1 MLARDF
7 SFEVPPRLI
16 AQRPSARR
24 GEERLLVLDRSAA
37 GNRHAAI
44 ADLPDLLPAG
54 SVLVLNDSRVRKARV
69 RGSSENGGAVELVFL
84 EEIGPGRWR
93 ALARR
98 ARRQRV
104 GKRLFL
110 PGGVQARVTA
120 AGADARELTLDPPV
134 GEEYFERHGAMPLP
148 PYIERAPDADD
159 DDRYQTVYARE
170 FGSAA
175 APTAG
180 LHLTPGLLRAIRD
193 RGVDVR
199 YVTLHVGPGTF
210 QPVRT
215 ERLEDHR
222 MHAESVT
229 LTADAATAIEAARRD
244 RRDVIA
250 VGTTV
255 VRALESRAAPEPGA
269 PSGDRGGAVTPGRWR
284 TDLFI
289 RPGHRFRVVTRLL
302 TNLHTPGSTL
312 VALAAAF
319 AGRERLLGA
328 YREAVARGY
337 RFFSY
342 GDAMLIL

>member
-1 MLARDF
+1 MLVRDF
-7 SFEVPPRLI
+7 SFEVPPQLV
-16 AQRPSARR
+16 AQRPAGRR
-24 GEERLLVLDRSAA
+24 GAERLMVVDRSRAD
-37 GNRHAAI
+37 NRHTTMAA
-44 ADLPDLLPAG
+44 LPELLPAG

-69 RGSSENGGAVELVFL
+69 FGSSENGGAVELVFL
-84 EEIGPGRWR
+84 EEVAPGRWR

-110 PGGVQARVTA
+110 PEDVEARIA
-120 AGADARELTLDPPV
+120 AVHGDQRELELTPPV
-134 GEEYFERHGAMPLP
+134 GEDYFERNGAMPLP
-148 PYIERAPDADD
+148 PYIERAPDAQDD
-159 DDRYQTVYARE
+159 ARYQTVYARE

-180 LHLTPGLLRAIRD
+180 LHLTPELLRTIRA
-193 RGVDVR
+193 RGIDVQR
-199 YVTLHVGPGTF
+199 VTLHVGAGTF
-210 QPVRT
+210 QPIRV

-222 MHAESVT
+222 MHAESVA
-229 LTADAATAIEAARRD
+229 LSGPAAAAISAARRD
-244 RRDVIA
+244 GRDVIA

-255 VRALESRAAPEPGA
+255 VRALESRAAAADDRSGA
-269 PSGDRGGAVTPGRWR
+269 LAPGRWR

-289 RPGHRFRVVTRLL
+289 RPGYRFRVVTRLL

-312 VALAAAF
+312 VALVAAL
-319 AGRERLLGA
+319 AGRERLLSA
-328 YREAVARGY
+328 YEEAVSRGY

>member
-16 AQRPSARR
+16 AQRPAAR
-24 GEERLLVLDRSAA
+24 GAERLLVLDRRRA
-37 GNRHAAI
+37 GNRHAAM
-44 ADLPDLLPAG
+44 ADLPELLPAG
-54 SVLVLNDSRVRKARV
+54 SLLVLNDSRVRKARLH
-69 RGSSENGGAVELVFL
+69 GSSENGGSVELVFL

-104 GKRLFL
+104 GKRLLL
-110 PGGVQARVTA
+110 PDGVQARVVA
-120 AGADARELTLDPPV
+120 ADADRRDLQLCPPID
-134 GEEYFERHGAMPLP
+134 EDYFERHGTMPLP
-148 PYIERAPDADD
+148 PYIERTPDADD
-159 DDRYQTVYARE
+159 DERYQTVYARE

-180 LHLTPGLLRAIRD
+180 LHLTPDLLDAMRA
-193 RGVDVR
+193 RGIDLR
-199 YVTLHVGPGTF
+199 CVTLHVGAGTF
-210 QPVRT
+210 RPIRT

-222 MHAESVT
+222 MHEES
-229 LTADAATAIEAARRD
+229 AALSPQAAAAIEAARRD
-244 RRDVIA
+244 RREVIA

-255 VRALESRAAPEPGA
+255 VRALESRAAHHRA
-269 PSGDRGGAVTPGRWR
+269 GAVTPGRWR

-312 VALAAAF
+312 VALVAAF
-319 AGRERLLGA
+319 AGRERLLAA
-328 YREAVARGY
+328 YREAVARNY
-337 RFFSY
+337 RFYSY

>member
-1 MLARDF
+1 MFARDF

-16 AQRPSARR
+16 AQRPAARR
-24 GEERLLVLDRSAA
+24 GAERLLVLDRARA
-37 GNRHAAI
+37 GNRHATMAE
-44 ADLPDLLPAG
+44 LPALLPAG
-54 SVLVLNDSRVRKARV
+54 SLLVLNDSRVRKARIH
-69 RGSSENGGAVELVFL
+69 GSSENGGSVELVFL

-104 GKRLFL
+104 GKRLLL
-110 PGGVQARVTA
+110 PDGVQARVVA
-120 AGADARELTLDPPV
+120 ADADRRVLELCPPI
-134 GEEYFERHGAMPLP
+134 GEDYFERHGTMPLP
-148 PYIERAPDADD
+148 PYIERTPDADD
-159 DDRYQTVYARE
+159 DERYQTVYARE

-180 LHLTPGLLRAIRD
+180 LHLTPDLLDAMRA
-193 RGVDVR
+193 RGIDIEC
-199 YVTLHVGPGTF
+199 VTLHVGPGTF

-222 MHAESVT
+222 MHEES
-229 LTADAATAIEAARRD
+229 AALSPSAAAAIEAARRD
-244 RRDVIA
+244 RREVVA

-255 VRALESRAAPEPGA
+255 VRALESRPAHHR
-269 PSGDRGGAVTPGRWR
+269 SGAVTPGRWR

-312 VALAAAF
+312 VALVAAF
-319 AGRERLLGA
+319 AGRERLLAA

-337 RFFSY
+337 RFYSY

>member
-44 ADLPDLLPAG
+44 ADLPALLPAG

-180 LHLTPGLLRAIRD
+180 LHLTPGLLRAIRE

-222 MHAESVT
+222 MHEESVT
-229 LTADAATAIEAARRD
+229 LNADAATAIEAARRD

-269 PSGDRGGAVTPGRWR
+269 ASGDRGGAVTPGRWR

>member
-1 MLARDF
+1 MLVRDF
-7 SFEVPPRLI
+7 SFEVPPHLV
-16 AQRPSARR
+16 AQRPAGRR
-24 GEERLLVLDRSAA
+24 GAERLMVVDRSRAD
-37 GNRHAAI
+37 NRHTTMAA
-44 ADLPDLLPAG
+44 LPELLPAG

-69 RGSSENGGAVELVFL
+69 FGSSENGGAVELVFL
-84 EEIGPGRWR
+84 EEIAPGRWR

-110 PGGVQARVTA
+110 PEGVEARIVA
-120 AGADARELTLDPPV
+120 MHGDQRELELTPPV
-134 GEEYFERHGAMPLP
+134 GEDYFERNGAMPLP
-148 PYIERAPDADD
+148 PYIERAPDAQDD
-159 DDRYQTVYARE
+159 ARYQTVYARE

-180 LHLTPGLLRAIRD
+180 LHLTPELLGTIRA
-193 RGVDVR
+193 RGIDVQR
-199 YVTLHVGPGTF
+199 VTLHVGAGTF
-210 QPVRT
+210 QPIRT

-222 MHAESVT
+222 MHAESVA
-229 LTADAATAIEAARRD
+229 LSGPAAAAISAARRD
-244 RRDVIA
+244 GRDVIA

-255 VRALESRAAPEPGA
+255 VRALESRAAAADDRSGA
-269 PSGDRGGAVTPGRWR
+269 LAPGRWR

-289 RPGHRFRVVTRLL
+289 RPGYRFRVVTRLL

-312 VALAAAF
+312 VALVAAL
-319 AGRERLLGA
+319 AGRERLLSA
-328 YREAVARGY
+328 YEEAVSRGY

>member
-7 SFEVPPRLI
+7 SFEVPSRLI
-16 AQRPSARR
+16 ARRPAARR
-24 GEERLLVLDRSAA
+24 GGERLLVLDRARA
-37 GNRHAAI
+37 GNRHATMAE
-44 ADLPDLLPAG
+44 LPDLLPAG
-54 SVLVLNDSRVRKARV
+54 SVLVLNDSRVRKARIH
-69 RGSSENGGAVELVFL
+69 GSSENGGSVELVFL

-104 GKRLFL
+104 GKRLLL
-110 PGGVQARVTA
+110 PDGVQARVVA
-120 AGADARELTLDPPV
+120 ADADARELELHPPV
-134 GEEYFERHGAMPLP
+134 GEDYFERHGAMPLP

-159 DDRYQTVYARE
+159 DERYQTVYARE

-180 LHLTPGLLRAIRD
+180 LHLTPDLLEAMRA
-193 RGVDVR
+193 RGIDIQ
-199 YVTLHVGPGTF
+199 YVTLHIGPGTF

-222 MHAESVT
+222 MHEESVA
-229 LTADAATAIEAARRD
+229 LNAQAAAAIEAARRD
-244 RRDVIA
+244 RREVIA

-255 VRALESRAAPEPGA
+255 VRALESRAAAGRRA
-269 PSGDRGGAVTPGRWR
+269 GAVTPGRWR
-284 TDLFI
+284 TGLFI

-312 VALAAAF
+312 VALVAAF
-319 AGRERLLGA
+319 AGRERLLDA
-328 YREAVARGY
+328 YREAVAHDY